1 MDDLDDMKRD
11 VKELGRVVDE
21 LNGKFE
27 ERKRQ
32 KEDLERQ
39 LQSLNSQVDRLIQS
53 SKGDVYET
61 KEGDALTDAFIF
73 EHDQRSDTDLYR
85 ELYGLD
91 HRKVL
96 ELQSM

>member
-1 MDDLDDMKRD
+1 MKRD
-11 VKELGRVVDE
+11 VKELGKVVDK
-21 LNGKFE
+21 LNEKFE

-32 KEDLERQ
+32 EEDLERQ

-53 SKGDVYET
+53 SKSDVYET
-61 KEGDALTDAFIF
+61 NEGDALTDALIF